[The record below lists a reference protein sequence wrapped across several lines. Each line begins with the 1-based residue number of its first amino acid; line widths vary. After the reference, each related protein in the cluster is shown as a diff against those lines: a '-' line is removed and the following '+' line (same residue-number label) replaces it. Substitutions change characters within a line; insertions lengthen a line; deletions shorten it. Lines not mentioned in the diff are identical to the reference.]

1 MVFQGAGVKWCQ
13 SVCNVLI
20 VEGTSGLQSR
30 LRRFDS
36 DPSLQKTHAAVAAR
50 HHRFLWAATLC
61 RASDLNHD
69 LGN

>member
-1 MVFQGAGVKWCQ
+1 MIGVGVTVWQNERKYM
-13 SVCNVLI
+13 I
-20 VEGTSGLQSR
+20 IGRPSGLQSR